1 MLMTRRRAVIGAA
14 TSGLALLLTG
24 RQASAMLFDGV
35 PFGQAPGDEGY
46 KHELYHDEY
55 QKVFGDRCGCRRGE
69 CRVTDWRKTQLDS
82 PVGYDVIAYRE
93 WVPLRQDVWMP
104 DFTQVSSELR
114 REWAHICAYPPHTDH
129 HMGDIR
135 VTVPCAIINTR
146 VRSRLVGQR
155 TAVINQIR
163 GFLLER
169 TRCQTRVRNSPH
181 NRHQLV
187 QKFQNPKWL
196 AVLTCGHRILRTLSA
211 PQFKPVFFGWAGLA
225 EML

>member
-1 MLMTRRRAVIGAA
+1 MTHHLRQRYDRKKEVLYETGEDVMLMTRRRAVIGAA
-14 TSGLALLLTG
+14 TTGLALLLTG
-24 RQASAMLFDGV
+24 RQASTRLFEGV

-55 QKVFGDRCGCRRGE
+55 QKVFGDRCGCRHGE

-104 DFTQVSSELR
+104 DLTQVSSELR

-196 AVLTCGHRILRTLSA
+196 AVLTCGH
-211 PQFKPVFFGWAGLA
+211 
-225 EML
+225 

>member
-1 MLMTRRRAVIGAA
+1 MTHHLRQCYGRKKAVLYETGVDVMLMTRRRAVIGGA

-24 RQASAMLFDGV
+24 RQASARLFEGV

-135 VTVPCAIINTR
+135 VTVPCAIIN
-146 VRSRLVGQR
+146 
-155 TAVINQIR
+155 IKDI
-163 GFLLER
+163 
-169 TRCQTRVRNSPH
+169 
-181 NRHQLV
+181 
-187 QKFQNPKWL
+187 
-196 AVLTCGHRILRTLSA
+196 
-211 PQFKPVFFGWAGLA
+211 
-225 EML
+225 

>member
-1 MLMTRRRAVIGAA
+1 MTHHLRQCYDLKKEVLYETGEDVMLMTRRGAVIGAA

-24 RQASAMLFDGV
+24 RQASTMLFEGV

-55 QKVFGDRCGCRRGE
+55 QKVFGDRCGCRHGE

-93 WVPLRQDVWMP
+93 WVPLRQDVWIP

-135 VTVPCAIINTR
+135 VTVPCAIIN
-146 VRSRLVGQR
+146 
-155 TAVINQIR
+155 IKDI
-163 GFLLER
+163 
-169 TRCQTRVRNSPH
+169 
-181 NRHQLV
+181 
-187 QKFQNPKWL
+187 
-196 AVLTCGHRILRTLSA
+196 
-211 PQFKPVFFGWAGLA
+211 
-225 EML
+225 